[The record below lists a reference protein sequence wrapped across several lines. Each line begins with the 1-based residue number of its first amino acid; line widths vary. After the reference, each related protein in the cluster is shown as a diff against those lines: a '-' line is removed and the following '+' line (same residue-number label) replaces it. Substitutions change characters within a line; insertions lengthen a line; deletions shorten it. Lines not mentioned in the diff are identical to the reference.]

1 MAMAACAENAY
12 CLAMSARKRTT
23 VSDVKVASDVK
34 QADLTPTD
42 WEDLRFFLQLAR
54 SGNLSEAA
62 RRLRVNHTT
71 VARRIARLERD
82 LGVTLFD
89 RGPRGYDVTSQAAKL
104 VEHAERMEGEIDALH
119 RRLSG
124 DQIDLAG
131 TVRITT
137 IDSFATYLLL
147 PALPRFHQRYPMID
161 VELISANYTLNLT
174 RREADMALRLG
185 RPRDTGLVSRKLTDI
200 PYFLYG
206 ATGAVRALK
215 AKCLADLADQ
225 RFLAYDTSM
234 FNVAQE
240 DWLDHTIRDRRIV
253 FRTNTLEPLLTA
265 AREGLG
271 FVMLAAFVGDRDP
284 GLARVPIREAMPAR
298 ELWLLVHGEL
308 RRSPRIRATL
318 DFVIDLVGRERARLS
333 GTSR

>member
-1 MAMAACAENAY
+1 
-12 CLAMSARKRTT
+12 MSAQKRTGT
-23 VSDVKVASDVK
+23 YRSDSAP
-34 QADLTPTD
+34 AD

-104 VEHAERMEGEIDALH
+104 IEHAERMEGEIDALH

-124 DQIDLAG
+124 DKVDLAG

-137 IDSFATYLLL
+137 IESIAAYLLM
-147 PALPRFHQRYPMID
+147 PALPRFHQLYPRID
-161 VELISANYTLNLT
+161 VELISANYTLNLS
-174 RREADMALRLG
+174 RREADLALRLG
-185 RPRDTGLVSRKLTDI
+185 RPRDTGLVSRKLVDI

-206 ATGAVRALK
+206 ATGAVRALRVK
-215 AKCLADLADQ
+215 SLMDLADHP
-225 RFLAYDTSM
+225 FLGYDTSM
-234 FNVAQE
+234 FSVAQE
-240 DWLDHTIRDRRIV
+240 DWLDHALKGRHV
-253 FRTNTLEPLLTA
+253 LLRTNTIEPLLAA
-265 AREGLG
+265 ARAGLG
-271 FVMLAAFVGDRDP
+271 FVMLAAFVGDREP
-284 GLARVPIREAMPAR
+284 GLMRVPIRETMPPR

-318 DFVIDLVGRERARLS
+318 DFLIDLVGRERARLS
-333 GTSR
+333 GSRR